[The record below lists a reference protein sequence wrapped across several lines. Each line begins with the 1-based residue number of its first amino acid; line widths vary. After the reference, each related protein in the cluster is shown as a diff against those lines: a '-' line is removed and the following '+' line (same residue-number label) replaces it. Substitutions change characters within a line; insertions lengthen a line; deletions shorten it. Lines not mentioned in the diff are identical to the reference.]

1 MISTTKFWPDLEDR
15 PWKVDLQSSE
25 YQLLLVSQFTLY
37 GKQYKKG
44 RLDFHHAMSS
54 EPAKEMYSNIVR
66 TFEDILGPDRV
77 QEGEFGAYMQVI
89 IICKMIEIS
98 LVNNTLIIYRYQ

>member
-1 MISTTKFWPDLEDR
+1 MILTTKFWPDEENR

-37 GKQYKKG
+37 GKLYKKG

-54 EPAKEMYSNIVR
+54 EPAKNMYSDIVR
-66 TFEDILGPDRV
+66 SFEGILGLERV
-77 QEGEFGAYMQVI
+77 QEGEFGAYMQVNKYI
-89 IICKMIEIS
+89 
-98 LVNNTLIIYRYQ
+98 